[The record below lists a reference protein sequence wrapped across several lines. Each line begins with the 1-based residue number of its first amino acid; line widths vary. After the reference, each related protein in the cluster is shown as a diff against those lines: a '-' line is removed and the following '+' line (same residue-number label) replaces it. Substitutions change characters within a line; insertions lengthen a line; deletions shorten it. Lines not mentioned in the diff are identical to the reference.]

1 MEKPYLYIAHPG
13 HELLL
18 IQWISDNKPEIN
30 ILTDGSGATGVS
42 RLESS
47 RRVLKSL
54 GVDKGP
60 IFGRLT
66 DAQIYAH
73 IINRNMVV
81 FLSLVDEL
89 LSVWQHNRPSCV
101 VVDGLEGYNPV
112 HDLMNL
118 LVSCACIRYKKQTA
132 QNIPL
137 YSFKL
142 VNKFNPAPDSIH
154 IELTDEQLKK
164 KQDIV
169 FGYPEMRDEVDMV
182 SERLGEQDCFTEC
195 LDVMDYDRSS
205 ELSEALLPFYEL
217 YGEKKVQQG
226 IYKKVLRRKD
236 LEEIWKC
243 ISGRDK

>member
-18 IQWISDNKPEIN
+18 TQWISDNRPEVN

-47 RRVLKSL
+47 IRVLKSL
-54 GVDKGP
+54 GVDKGQ
-60 IFGRLT
+60 IFGRIT

-73 IINRNMVV
+73 IINRNMDV
-81 FLSLVDEL
+81 FLSIVNEM
-89 LSVWQHNRPSCV
+89 LSIWQHNRPSCI
-101 VVDGLEGYNPV
+101 VVDGFEGYNPV

-132 QNIPL
+132 HNIPL

-142 VNKFNPAPDSIH
+142 VNKFNPDAGSIH
-154 IELTDEQLKK
+154 IKLTDEQLKK
-164 KQDIV
+164 KQNIV
-169 FGYPEMRDEVDMV
+169 FSYPEMRKEVDAAIA
-182 SERLGEQDCFTEC
+182 RLGEKDCFTEC
-195 LDVMDYDRSS
+195 LDVIDYDRSD
-205 ELSEALLPFYEL
+205 EWREAQLPFYEL

-226 IYKKVLRRKD
+226 IYENVLRRKD
-236 LEEIWKC
+236 LEEIWKA
-243 ISGRDK
+243 ISARDK